1 MGLTGD
7 NLTLAIQTATTERPA
22 LVSDFLYEGD
32 VLMLTGEPGV
42 GKSIITTQL
51 VCSLTLPQRVFD
63 FFTVPQARIVYYLQL
78 EGEPEQA
85 YERMQRMS
93 PKVSRNSDLLYW
105 DARPQGIDLLNPIE
119 TQTILKEI
127 AGWGKKP
134 DLIVLD
140 PLYQSVFGELARE
153 LPSKAIIRFLG
164 AARTLFKP
172 CAFLLVHHTKRTS
185 YTKDGKPIEEV
196 DPYFGSTWLKA
207 FINTSFL
214 LKAGG
219 GQYAG
224 DQVMLV
230 CKKSRGADVI
240 RDLIL
245 HYDPETDTVSADA
258 PFDEQSG
265 YERVSKYLIECKQA
279 GKDSNFFDVRDAC
292 KISSRQLRYVQ
303 IALLKSG
310 RLMCDKRKGHMRIWE
325 PL

>member
-22 LVSDFLYEGD
+22 LAEDCLYEGD
-32 VLMLTGEPGV
+32 VLMQTGEPGV
-42 GKSIITTQL
+42 GKSILTTQL
-51 VCSLTLPQRVFD
+51 ACSLTLSQSVYD
-63 FFTVPQARIVYYLQL
+63 FFKVPTPRYVYYLQL

-85 YERMQRMS
+85 YERMQRMAS
-93 PKVSRNSDLLYW
+93 KVNRNTNLLYW
-105 DARPQGIDLLNPIE
+105 DARPQGIDLLDPIQ

-164 AARTLFKP
+164 AARSLFKP
-172 CAFLLVHHTKRTS
+172 CAFILVHHTKRTS
-185 YTKDGKPIEEV
+185 YTRDGKPITEV

-207 FINTSFL
+207 YINTSFL
-214 LKAGG
+214 LKSGT

-240 RDLIL
+240 KDLIL

-258 PFDEQSG
+258 PVDEQSG
-265 YERVSKYLIECKQA
+265 YERVSKFLAECKQR
-279 GKDSNFFDVRDAC
+279 GKYSNFFEVRDAC
-292 KISSRQLRYVQ
+292 KLSTRQLRYVQ
-303 IALLKSG
+303 IALLRSG
-310 RLMCDKRKGHMRIWE
+310 KLRCDKWDGHKKLWQ
-325 PL
+325 PV